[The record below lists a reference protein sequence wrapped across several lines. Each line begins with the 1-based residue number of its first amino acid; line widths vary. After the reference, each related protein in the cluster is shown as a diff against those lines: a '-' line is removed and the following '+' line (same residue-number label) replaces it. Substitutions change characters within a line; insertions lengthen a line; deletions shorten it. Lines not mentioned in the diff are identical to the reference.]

1 MIVIKKEY
9 KTDSLKVVKKN
20 AVSLLCQKCNQLA
33 VVCVEIVL
41 RMINNT

>member
-9 KTDSLKVVKKN
+9 KTDSLKVVKN

>member
-9 KTDSLKVVKKN
+9 KTDSLKVAKN
-20 AVSLLCQKCNQLA
+20 AIALLCEWRNQLA

-41 RMINNT
+41 CMINNT